1 MLKNDKLYSGY
12 GKKLRREGILNSL
25 GLGLAI
31 GSGTVFVVGLVAW
44 LCGFFA
50 VWLPLSAGALAL
62 ALSSVLLYCLKYRPD
77 DRDIARRVD
86 SMGLEERTVTMLD
99 FENDPSY
106 IAKRQR
112 DDARARV
119 SEVSPEAVKRSF
131 PLMSLKK
138 WTVAV
143 LCVALFLGCG
153 MTTVVA
159 LTDTGTIP
167 SPDINGN
174 KAHDVFFTV
183 TYLTDGGGD
192 IEGEP
197 DQTVA
202 SGEDAK
208 TVVAIAEDGWMFV
221 RWSDG
226 EKSPARTDR
235 ALDADLEV
243 TAIFEEIGDGSDSE
257 DGDGNGSTRD
267 DGDVDKNVPDDSKTD
282 GSSTI
287 GSPGGDG
294 GSGSSDGDKGDG
306 SGSGDGG
313 QPGEG
318 KGNGRGDGAG
328 GGWSDGNQ
336 VIDGKTDYRDVY
348 DQYYDMAMEIIRNG
362 GELPDYL
369 KEFIEKYYGSI

>member
-1 MLKNDKLYSGY
+1 MLKNDNLYSGY
-12 GKKLRREGILNSL
+12 GKKLRREGIFNSL
-25 GLGLAI
+25 GIGLAI
-31 GSGTVFVVGLVAW
+31 GSGAVFAAGLVAW

-50 VWLPLSAGALAL
+50 VWLPLSVGAFAF
-62 ALSSVLLYCLKYRPD
+62 ALSSVLLYFLKYRPD

-167 SPDINGN
+167 PPDPSGN
-174 KAHDVFFTV
+174 KTHDIFFTV

-202 SGEDAK
+202 SGADAK

-235 ALDADLEV
+235 AIDADIEV
-243 TAIFEEIGDGSDSE
+243 TAIFEEIGDGSDTGDE
-257 DGDGNGSTRD
+257 DGNGNTNN

-294 GSGSSDGDKGDG
+294 GEGSSDGEKGDG
-306 SGSGDGG
+306 SGQGDGG
-313 QPGEG
+313 QQGDG